1 MPLPTPA
8 LDNRRYQQLVDELL
22 ARAPVHTPEWT
33 NFNASDPGVTLV
45 QLFAFLTESL
55 LYRANQI
62 PERNRAKFL
71 KLLGVPL
78 SPAVAAR
85 GLATISNDRA
95 ALDVQALSND
105 LELRAGEVPFRTDQG
120 LDVLPVETRI
130 LLKRAVT
137 EPTPELI
144 DYYKLLYASYG
155 GGALPEDLALYET
168 VAFDPAAGPADLSR
182 TTDRSLWIAILGRK
196 ADRVEGDDPWLPVR
210 KALAGRTLSLGLA
223 PAIDVV
229 TKTLKPGGGASA
241 PADLLSFEIPQ
252 ANAALAFDADGR
264 PAPTYRRLEAR
275 ADFDPLTQPGVIQLQ
290 LPEAGAIV
298 SWRDLDPLESG
309 VGDLPPAIEDGALAD
324 RLITWLRVRATG
336 AALVR
341 LRWIGINAT
350 PIHQYENVVAERLA
364 EGDGTIDQVRQLS
377 HTPVLAGS
385 VGVSSL
391 ESNVERRWDAIDD
404 LLAAGPEV
412 AAPGV
417 EGVAGPVDVFALDA
431 EAGRITFGDGLTGRR
446 PAPGARLYAH
456 YSFSQGA
463 QGNVAADAIKGGPLL
478 PAGFSATNPLAT
490 WGGADAEDTAS
501 GEKQVRRYL
510 QHRDRLVT
518 ADDFVSIAWRA
529 PGAAIGRIEVLPAWH
544 PDLGQS
550 GPGSAPGVVTLMA
563 IPSTDPDHPAA
574 PRADRPFLDAMCRYL
589 DPRRLV
595 TTELVLRG
603 ANYRGLWIS
612 IGVEVAGGAS
622 VAQTVEAVRKRIRA
636 YLSPLPPSGAGVA
649 DLQGQLF
656 GPAPDAALR
665 GWPLGQTISARA
677 ILAEAARTPG
687 VISVAD
693 VLLAEGARAATSG
706 VEISGLDLPEILGL
720 SVTAGDPISLES
732 LRGDSA
738 GGSSSSTGPAR
749 LPVPIVAE
757 TC

>member
-1 MPLPTPA
+1 MPLPAPP
-8 LDNRRYQQLVDELL
+8 LDSRRYQQLVDELL

-71 KLLGVPL
+71 SLLGVPL
-78 SPAVAAR
+78 SPAVAAK
-85 GLATISNDRA
+85 GLATIANDRA
-95 ALDVQALSND
+95 ALEVQALSKD
-105 LELRAGEVPFRTDQG
+105 MELRAGEVPFRTGQG
-120 LDVLPVETRI
+120 LDVLPIETRV
-130 LLKRAVT
+130 LLKRAVS
-137 EPTPELI
+137 EPTPELL
-144 DYYKLLYASYG
+144 DYYKLLYASY

-168 VAFDPAAGPADLSR
+168 VAFDPAAGPADLSL

-196 ADRVEGDDPWLPVR
+196 SDRVEGDDPWLPVR

-223 PAIDVV
+223 PATDVE
-229 TKTLKPGGGASA
+229 TRTLKPGGAAIA
-241 PADLLSFEIPQ
+241 PADLLSFELPRV
-252 ANAALAFDADGR
+252 NSALAFDADGR
-264 PAPTYRRLEAR
+264 PAPTYRRLETR
-275 ADFDPLTQPGVIQLQ
+275 ADFDPLTQPGVIQIQ
-290 LPEAGAIV
+290 LPDAGAIV

-341 LRWIGINAT
+341 LRWIGVNAT
-350 PIHQYENVVAERLA
+350 PIHQYETIVAERLA

-377 HTPVLAGS
+377 HAPVLKGT
-385 VGVSSL
+385 VEVSSI
-391 ESNVERRWDAIDD
+391 EDGVERRWRVIDD

-412 AAPGV
+412 AATGV
-417 EGVAGPVDVFALDA
+417 EGVAGPVDVFAVDA
-431 EAGRITFGDGLTGRR
+431 EAGRVTFGDGLTGRR
-446 PAPGARLYAH
+446 PAPGARLYAS
-456 YSFSQGA
+456 YGFSLGA
-463 QGNVAADAIKGGPLL
+463 EGNVAAGSIKGGPLL
-478 PAGFSATNPLAT
+478 PAGFSATNPIAT

-518 ADDFVSIAWRA
+518 ADDFVSIAWRT

-544 PDLGQS
+544 PDLGQA

-563 IPSTDPDHPAA
+563 IPSADPDHPAA
-574 PRADRPFLDAMCRYL
+574 PRADRPFLDALCRYL

-636 YLSPLPPSGAGVA
+636 YLSPLPPTGAGVA

-656 GPAPDAALR
+656 GPAPDPALR
-665 GWPLGQTISARA
+665 GWPLGQAISARA

-687 VISVAD
+687 VVSVAD
-693 VLLAEGARAATSG
+693 VLLAEGGRAATAG

-732 LRGDSA
+732 LRGDT
-738 GGSSSSTGPAR
+738 GGVAPPTGPAR